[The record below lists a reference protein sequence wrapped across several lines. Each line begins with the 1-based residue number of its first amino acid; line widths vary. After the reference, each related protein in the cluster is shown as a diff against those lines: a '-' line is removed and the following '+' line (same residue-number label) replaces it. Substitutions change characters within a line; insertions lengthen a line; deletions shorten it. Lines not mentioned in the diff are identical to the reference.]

1 MISQKMRHRNWVVL
15 FVLMLW
21 VPFWQGCAEYRPLPE
36 ETRPAVD
43 VPGHMPDKLVERWAP
58 AFLIYDYA
66 DNYNRIGR
74 PSVRRTA
81 GGNAEVW
88 IDTQHP
94 TIYTLKRAF
103 STPKGIYTNL
113 IYRVHF
119 PKVPYSLIPFHL
131 TAGDNVGIL
140 VVVTLDDR
148 DRPILV
154 TSVHTCGC
162 YKAIVPTD
170 YLPADE
176 LPEQWTGRQVEIY
189 GERLPA
195 RLNFEGVDHPRL
207 LVYIR
212 PGVHRV
218 TNLAVVPADRL
229 RSSRYEPIAMA
240 AAPMDALLHLPY
252 GQGTTSFYYKEG
264 LMRGHVKGSIKPFE
278 TLLMSWIS
286 LDPFI
291 GSDKIYADPKVWGDR
306 FYTSLKF
313 WRRNDSNM
321 WYFGEFLHY
330 WGWRL

>member
-1 MISQKMRHRNWVVL
+1 MISHAAKRSKWVVL

-21 VPFWQGCAEYRPLPE
+21 VPLWQGCAEYRTLPE
-36 ETRPAVD
+36 ESRPAVE
-43 VPGHMPDKLVERWAP
+43 VPGHMPDPLVERWAP
-58 AFLIYDYA
+58 AFLIYGYA
-66 DNYNRIGR
+66 DDYNRIGR
-74 PSVRRTA
+74 PSVRTTG

-88 IDTQHP
+88 VDPQNP
-94 TIYTLKRAF
+94 TVYTLKRTF
-103 STPKGIYTNL
+103 STSRGTYTNL

-119 PKVPYSLIPFHL
+119 PKIPYSLIPFHL
-131 TAGDNVGIL
+131 TAGDNVGIMI
-140 VVVTLDDR
+140 VVTLDDR
-148 DRPILV
+148 DRPLLV

-170 YLPADE
+170 YLPADA
-176 LPEQWTGRQVEIY
+176 LPEHWTGRPVHIY

-195 RLNFEGVDHPRL
+195 RLNFARVDHPRL

-212 PGVHRV
+212 PGVHRIM
-218 TNLAVVPADRL
+218 NLEVVPADQL
-229 RSSRYEPIAMA
+229 RSSHYEPIAMA

-252 GQGTTSFYYKEG
+252 DQGTTSFYYKEG

-291 GSDKIYADPKVWGDR
+291 GSDKIYADPQVWGDR

-321 WYFGEFLHY
+321 WDFGEFLHY